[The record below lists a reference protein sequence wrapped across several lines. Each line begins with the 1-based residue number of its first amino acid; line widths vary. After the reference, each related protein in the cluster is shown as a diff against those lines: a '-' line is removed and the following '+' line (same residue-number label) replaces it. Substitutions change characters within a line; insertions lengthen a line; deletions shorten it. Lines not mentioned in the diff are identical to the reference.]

1 MSNGILH
8 MGQSIYDVRLII
20 GILDPLPPFVHI
32 SRNLSV
38 LFVRKISQLSNPPSP
53 PQCGHHKWMAPKVI
67 SFALQRSVVTAA
79 IGKDAHGGGG

>member
-20 GILDPLPPFVHI
+20 GILDPLTPFVRI

-38 LFVRKISQLSNPPSP
+38 LFVHQISHFPSP
-53 PQCGHHKWMAPKVI
+53 LSADVINGWPLLRFFVDQPDPMAI
-67 SFALQRSVVTAA
+67 ANMHLQLM
-79 IGKDAHGGGG
+79 